1 MRFVSGHP
9 PWPRRVLPLPSA
21 VAIALLASLAI
32 LATASAASP
41 AAAPTASGIEGE
53 RMHVARGARDVVRD
67 PAASGDHALVL
78 RTKARARARLRMT
91 TPSRI
96 EVVARAKRCHGTPR
110 LRVMLD
116 GKTAILR
123 RAPTTRWTPL
133 SSRRIVP
140 AGRHAVAVSLADPM
154 RARGCRRAVGSD
166 AVRLVRAG
174 AAVAPRPPAASAPGA
189 APAPSAAGIWRPGPH
204 TTWQWQLTTPVDLS
218 VPADMFDIDLFD
230 NGADVVSALH
240 ASGRRAVCYLSAGT
254 YEPNRPDSGTFS
266 ADVLGGTVAGWPNE
280 RWLDIRRL
288 DVLGPIMEKRLD
300 LCRAKGFDGVEPDN
314 VDGYSN
320 STGFPLTAAD
330 QLAYNRFLVR
340 AAHARGLSIGMKNDL
355 GQAAELQPDYDWALN
370 EECFQNGE
378 CDLLR
383 PFAAAGKAVF
393 NVEYALD
400 TSAFCPQAQ
409 ALGFMSMRKSLSLDA
424 SRTPC
429 W

>member
-1 MRFVSGHP
+1 MRFFSGHP
-9 PWPRRVLPLPSA
+9 PWQRAALPLPL
-21 VAIALLASLAI
+21 VTAIAI
-32 LATASAASP
+32 LATASAAM
-41 AAAPTASGIEGE
+41 AAAGPTASGIEGE
-53 RMHVARGARDVVRD
+53 RMHVPRGARDVVRD
-67 PAASGDHALVL
+67 PAASGDRALVL
-78 RTKARARARLRMT
+78 RTTARARARLRLT
-91 TPSRI
+91 TRSRV
-96 EVVARAKRCHGTPR
+96 EVVARSKACHGIPR

-123 RAPTTRWTPL
+123 RAATARFTRL
-133 SSRRIVP
+133 SSRRIMP
-140 AGRHAVAVSLADPM
+140 AGRHAVAISLADPL
-154 RARGCRRAVGSD
+154 RARGCRRAVEID
-166 AVRLVRAG
+166 AVRLVRVG
-174 AAVAPRPPAASAPGA
+174 AAVAPRPPAAPAPGA
-189 APAPSAAGIWRPGPH
+189 APAPSTGGIWRPGPH

-218 VPADMFDIDLFD
+218 VSAGMFDIDLFD

-254 YEPNRPDSGTFS
+254 YEPNRPDSGTFP
-266 ADVLGGTVAGWPNE
+266 ADVLGDTVAGWPNE

-300 LCRAKGFDGVEPDN
+300 LCHAKGFDGVEPDN

-320 STGFPLTAAD
+320 GSGFALTAAD
-330 QLAYNRFLVR
+330 QLAYNRFLVQ
-340 AAHARGLSIGMKNDL
+340 AAHARGLSIGLKNDL

-370 EECFQNGE
+370 EECFQTGE

-409 ALGFMSMRKSLSLDA
+409 ALGFMAMRKSLSLDA